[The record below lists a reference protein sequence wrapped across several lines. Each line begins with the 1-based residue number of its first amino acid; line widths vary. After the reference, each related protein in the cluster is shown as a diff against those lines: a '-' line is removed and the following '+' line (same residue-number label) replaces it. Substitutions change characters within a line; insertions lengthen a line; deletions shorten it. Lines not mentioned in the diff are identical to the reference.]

1 MSYDF
6 QIGMFGYFE
15 FIIFKNAK
23 YGGKKATPI
32 TGYYKV
38 IEIDD
43 KNVWLS
49 DDDEDIIVN
58 KDLITVFNKDEN
70 KKG

>member
-1 MSYDF
+1 MNYN
-6 QIGMFGYFE
+6 IGDFGYFE
-15 FIIFKNAK
+15 FIILKHTK
-23 YGGKKATPI
+23 YGKKGTPI